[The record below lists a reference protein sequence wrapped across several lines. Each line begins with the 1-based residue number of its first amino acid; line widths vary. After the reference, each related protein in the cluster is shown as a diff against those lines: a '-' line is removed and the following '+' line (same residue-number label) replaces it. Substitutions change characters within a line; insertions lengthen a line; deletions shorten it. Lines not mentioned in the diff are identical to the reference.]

1 MGMGGYLPVA
11 AGNLL
16 VAIPTDP
23 FEHDPLKGSTVLLI
37 WVILT
42 LITSY
47 YAFIRNDVGG
57 KY

>member
-1 MGMGGYLPVA
+1 MA

-16 VAIPTDP
+16 FATPTDP
-23 FEHDPLKGSTVLLI
+23 IEHDPLKGGIVLLI

-42 LITSY
+42 LSISY
-47 YAFIRNDVGG
+47 YAFVRSDVGG